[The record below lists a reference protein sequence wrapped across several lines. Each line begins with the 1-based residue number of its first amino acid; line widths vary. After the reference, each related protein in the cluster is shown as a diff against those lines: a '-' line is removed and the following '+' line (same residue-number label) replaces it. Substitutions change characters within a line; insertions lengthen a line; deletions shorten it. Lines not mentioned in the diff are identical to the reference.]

1 MKHNSL
7 QGPQPTGVAGLEQFP
22 VLWARLSAIGGADF
36 GSGAPWGV
44 GPGLGSF
51 PRGPSYPPPLSSSS
65 SSSPIAVNI
74 SMKWKRKKKDKKER
88 KKISSLEATRSLR
101 PGQPGICP
109 EPSCAAGPWQPG
121 LLHVRV
127 HPPAGV
133 GGPPE
138 QLFTIQ
144 RQQNLEA
151 TSKQRTWFCR
161 PPQPSRFRA
170 SPWHQSAL
178 LGRVPHCLPQGSACL
193 PCPSP
198 WPGEAPSRP
207 KMLLPRWLRCP
218 FEFLLLVYCFWD

>member
-1 MKHNSL
+1 MSSSQSCGL
-7 QGPQPTGVAGLEQFP
+7 GYRLSGEQILGLELP
-22 VLWARLSAIGGADF
+22 GEWVLGLDLSLGG
-36 GSGAPWGV
+36 PLT
-44 GPGLGSF
+44 PL
-51 PRGPSYPPPLSSSS
+51 LSSSS

-161 PPQPSRFRA
+161 PPPTLPVPRLSLA
-170 SPWHQSAL
+170 SVSPPGACTSLPAPG
-178 LGRVPHCLPQGSACL
+178 LG
-193 PCPSP
+193 PSP
-198 WPGEAPSRP
+198 LPLPVARGGTLTP
-207 KMLLPRWLRCP
+207 KDASAEMAALSL
-218 FEFLLLVYCFWD
+218 

>member
-1 MKHNSL
+1 
-7 QGPQPTGVAGLEQFP
+7 
-22 VLWARLSAIGGADF
+22 
-36 GSGAPWGV
+36 
-44 GPGLGSF
+44 
-51 PRGPSYPPPLSSSS
+51 
-65 SSSPIAVNI
+65 
-74 SMKWKRKKKDKKER
+74 MKWKRKKKDKKKR
-88 KKISSLEATRSLR
+88 KKISSLEATGSLR
-101 PGQPGICP
+101 PGQPGIFP
-109 EPSCAAGPWQPG
+109 EQSCAAGPWQPG
-121 LLHVRV
+121 LLHVCV

-151 TSKQRTWFCR
+151 TSKQRTVSFPQHLVLSPPPRPSWF
-161 PPQPSRFRA
+161 A

-218 FEFLLLVYCFWD
+218 FEFLLLVYCFWDSGPGKKGLISCLETLLGRKMRAAVFAGGR

>member
-1 MKHNSL
+1 MKHNSP

-22 VLWARLSAIGGADF
+22 VLWARLSGEQILGLELPGEWVLGLDLSLGG
-36 GSGAPWGV
+36 P
-44 GPGLGSF
+44 LT
-51 PRGPSYPPPLSSSS
+51 PPPLSSSS

-101 PGQPGICP
+101 PGQPGVCP
-109 EPSCAAGPWQPG
+109 EQSCAAGPWQPG

-161 PPQPSRFRA
+161 PPQSSQFRA

-178 LGRVPHCLPQGSACL
+178 LGRVPHCLPQGSARL